1 MIDMRVSLF
10 LPRYRSISEKW
21 SVDKWLWFLT
31 RRRRHYHWCGA
42 AAEYILLLYSRS
54 YPYQLTE
61 TTYHTSILCSSL
73 TRMRNSSNHLFTNC
87 MGIITFFQSNWS
99 YYPHVTHH
107 HIIIRYSYLRSLR
120 IAQLFVFACPL
131 YRVTRICMPI
141 IFFSSMDTLL
151 L

>member
-54 YPYQLTE
+54 YPYQLAE
-61 TTYHTSILCSSL
+61 TTYTSILCSSL
-73 TRMRNSSNHLFTNC
+73 TRMRNSSNHLFANC